1 MKIPLYDLV
10 AVYVMLSVIL
20 MTVAIAVLQAPLMA
34 LLTFMTTI
42 AGIVYLQ
49 VRDSLNGLELNS
61 PEKQT

>member
-1 MKIPLYDLV
+1 MSIQLYDLV

-20 MTVAIAVLQAPLMA
+20 MTVAIVVLQAPMLA

-49 VRDSLNGLELNS
+49 IRDSLNRLELNS
-61 PEKQT
+61 SETQT